1 MEHNTQ
7 NLKAA
12 LQVLINTS
20 MTVDKALAD
29 NKITPLE
36 WAQIA
41 IKSIA
46 FWRVIR
52 NADVIKQEYLL
63 LKPADI
69 EEVTAWVSKEFTLR
83 NPNLEAN
90 IETLFNTLF
99 AVVISLNNLKENKIT

>member
-1 MEHNTQ
+1 MVHNTQ

-52 NADVIKQEYLL
+52 NIDPVKDEFLKLTPEARADLIQWSQTQF
-63 LKPADI
+63 D
-69 EEVTAWVSKEFTLR
+69 LR
-83 NPNLEAN
+83 NDQLEHI
-90 IETLFNTLF
+90 IESLFTAILEMS
-99 AVVISLNNLKENKIT
+99 AVLIELREKAA